1 LVGKDTTKKK
11 ESQEGLKNRGFQFW
25 AKRGIFDERN
35 TRNGASKA
43 SGWCPKPEAFFFYIG
58 VALLQGGNER
68 ENRAGMAMKLR
79 EDIRNIAIIAHVDHG
94 KTTLVDHMFRQ
105 TGTFRANQDVGTR
118 VMDSNELERERGITI
133 LAKNTAV
140 FYKSDGGSTVKINI
154 VDTPGHSDFA
164 GEVERTLKMVDGVL
178 LLVDAAEGPL
188 PGTKFVLKKSLEL
201 SLQPIVVINKIDR
214 KDARPHEVLD
224 EVFELFLS
232 LGAKDHQLDFPSV
245 YAIAKQGIAKREL
258 DDPST
263 SLNPLFES
271 IVQKVPPPPGDVEL
285 PFQMLVTTIDY
296 NDYLGRLGIG
306 RVTRGTIRMGA
317 PMKIIHRD
325 GSVEDARVTKIYVF
339 EGLKRVEVQEASA
352 GDIIALAGMEDVD
365 IGETIAEASDP
376 TPLPF
381 VSIEEPTLSMNF
393 VVNNSPFAGQE
404 GKYVTTRHLG
414 ERLAREI
421 RSNVSLRVELTDS
434 PDVFKVSGR
443 GELHLAILIET
454 MRREGYEFQ
463 VSRPEVIYKR
473 IDDVLCEPMEH
484 VIIDVPDE
492 HVGVVIE
499 NLGKRKGEMK
509 NMIQVQGNTRLEFI
523 VPARGLL
530 GFRSE
535 FMTQTKGTGILH
547 HNFHGYEPYKG
558 DLMHRTRG
566 ALVVLEDGMAVPYA
580 MWKLQERSTF
590 FVEPGVRVYRGMIVG
605 ENSREYDMVINVC
618 KTKHLTNMRASG
630 SDEAVRLEPPH
641 ILTLEQAIEWIG
653 DDEYVEVTPL
663 SIRLR
668 KRYLDHNERNRMSKK
683 KAEIADI

>member
-1 LVGKDTTKKK
+1 
-11 ESQEGLKNRGFQFW
+11 
-25 AKRGIFDERN
+25 
-35 TRNGASKA
+35 
-43 SGWCPKPEAFFFYIG
+43 
-58 VALLQGGNER
+58 
-68 ENRAGMAMKLR
+68 MKLR

-94 KTTLVDHMFRQ
+94 KTTLVDYMFRQ
-105 TGTFRANQDVGTR
+105 TGTFRANQDVMTR

-140 FYKSDGGSTVKINI
+140 FFTPKNGTVIKINI

-188 PGTKFVLKKSLEL
+188 PGTRFVLKKSLEL
-201 SLQPIVVINKIDR
+201 NLQPIVVINKIDR

-232 LGAKDHQLDFPSV
+232 LGAHDHQLDFPTI

-263 SLNPLFES
+263 TLQPLFEA
-271 IVQKVPPPPGDVEL
+271 IVQKVPPPPGEVDL

-306 RVTRGTIRMGA
+306 RINRGTIKLGS
-317 PMKIIHRD
+317 PMKIVHRD
-325 GSVEDARVTKIYVF
+325 TSVEDARVTRIYVF
-339 EGLKRVEVQEASA
+339 EGLKRVEVNEASA
-352 GDIIALAGMEDVD
+352 GDIVALAGMEDVD
-365 IGETIAEASDP
+365 IGETIADASDP
-376 TPLPF
+376 IPLPF

-393 VVNNSPFAGQE
+393 VVNNSPFAGLE

-414 ERLAREI
+414 ERLAKEI

-463 VSRPEVIYKR
+463 VSRPEVIYKS
-473 IDDVLCEPMEH
+473 ISDVTCEPMEH

-492 HVGVVIE
+492 FVGVVIE
-499 NLGKRKGEMK
+499 NMGQRKGEMK
-509 NMIQVQGNTRLEFI
+509 NMIQVQGSTRLEFLI
-523 VPARGLL
+523 PARGLL

-558 DLMHRTRG
+558 DLTHRNRG
-566 ALVVLEDGMAVPYA
+566 ALIALENGTAVAYGMFKV
-580 MWKLQERSTF
+580 QERSTF
-590 FVEPGVRVYRGMIVG
+590 FIEAGIKVYCGMIVG
-605 ENSREYDMVINVC
+605 ENAREHDMVINVC

-630 SDEAVRLEPPH
+630 SDEAVRLEPPR

-653 DDEYVEVTPL
+653 KDEYVEVTPQ

-683 KAEIADI
+683 KTEVVE